1 MTGRFGTFTT
11 YATGY
16 SDANGVY
23 FFNAPADN
31 PDTSTVEGFGNGQ
44 TILVYAWED
53 LKGSVTMQSTGIAER
68 DILVD
73 ACVVATPTPVS
84 AGMGGFI
91 PGGGGGG
98 FIPGGGGGGGAGGG
112 NDPGSAP
119 RGGGLGGGG
128 GTGAASNSPCSCRA
142 GVAGTANTGGGG
154 GGPNNGSGVAGGA
167 GGSGIVI
174 LRFPSGA
181 SVSVSPGT
189 NTVSCAPDGAKL
201 ATFTVSGTN
210 TVTF

>member
-1 MTGRFGTFTT
+1 MIANSRILWPTILVGIIGALAIFLNVVKAQAPVVPMQISGTVSVASGAKCAGTKVTGRFGTFTT

-84 AGMGGFI
+84 AGM
-91 PGGGGGG
+91 
-98 FIPGGGGGGGAGGG
+98 
-112 NDPGSAP
+112 
-119 RGGGLGGGG
+119 
-128 GTGAASNSPCSCRA
+128 
-142 GVAGTANTGGGG
+142 V
-154 GGPNNGSGVAGGA
+154 
-167 GGSGIVI
+167 
-174 LRFPSGA
+174 
-181 SVSVSPGT
+181 
-189 NTVSCAPDGAKL
+189 
-201 ATFTVSGTN
+201 
-210 TVTF
+210 